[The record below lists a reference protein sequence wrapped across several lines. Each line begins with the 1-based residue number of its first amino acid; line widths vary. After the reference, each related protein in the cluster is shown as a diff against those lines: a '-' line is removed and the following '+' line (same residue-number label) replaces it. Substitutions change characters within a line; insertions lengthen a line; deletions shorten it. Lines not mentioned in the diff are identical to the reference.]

1 MELRHENEIREK
13 LVTPGQY
20 DLEFYK
26 KYNYEESKYF
36 KINYY
41 PSEHKP
47 DFFRWEY
54 KDKEFLSPAIYST
67 MSRYE
72 TLFTMK
78 ELGKQYHVTNRKRF
92 IKRSENDIYYEVT
105 NMTENRLDLISLIH
119 YNSPIY
125 WWVIAEAN
133 LIFDPFTEVL
143 RGMKLRIPPLTGAI
157 SKYIK

>member
-20 DLEFYK
+20 DLEFYRS
-26 KYNYEESKYF
+26 YNYEESKYF
-36 KINYY
+36 KINHY

-47 DFFRWEY
+47 DFFRKQY
-54 KDKEFLSPAIYST
+54 KDKEFLSPVSYTS

-72 TLFTMK
+72 TINTLK
-78 ELGKQYHVTNRKRF
+78 ELGKQYHVTNRLRGV
-92 IKRSENDIYYEVT
+92 IRTNSDMYYEVT

-125 WWVIAEAN
+125 WWVIAQAN
-133 LIFDPFTEVL
+133 NIFDVFTDVK
-143 RGMKLRIPPLTGAI
+143 RGSKLRIPPLSSI
-157 SKYIK
+157 INKYTK

>member
-1 MELRHENEIREK
+1 MELRHEYEIREN

-26 KYNYEESKYF
+26 NYNYEESKYF
-36 KINYY
+36 KINHY

-47 DFFRWEY
+47 DFFRWTY
-54 KDKEFLSPAIYST
+54 KDKEFLSPATYST

-72 TLFTMK
+72 TINTLK
-78 ELGKQYHVTNRKRF
+78 ELGKSYHVTNRKRF
-92 IKRSENDIYYEVT
+92 IDYSDNDIYYEVT
-105 NMTENRLDLISLIH
+105 NATENRLDLISLIH

-133 LIFDPFTEVL
+133 LIFDAFTEVI
-143 RGMKLRIPPLTGAI
+143 RGRRLRIPPLTTALN
-157 SKYIK
+157 KYTK